1 MNLMVFNFLS
11 IVHYSITLPHR
22 RVMLLCAGI
31 LGRYYTDYHSVDEDM
46 MSISVCSGY
55 CKFESFAGVT
65 YRSIND
71 APTNSGDDAASRC
84 RHPKLIKYYTDWH
97 DVDEESMT
105 ISLHGGEW
113 LAGSWTGVTYRF
125 VTTISDVYDSYG
137 SVASST
143 VEILI
148 LYGWT

>member
-1 MNLMVFNFLS
+1 
-11 IVHYSITLPHR
+11 
-22 RVMLLCAGI
+22 MLLCAGI

-84 RHPKLIKYYTDWH
+84 RHPKLIKYYTDLH
-97 DVDEESMT
+97 DVDENEST
-105 ISLHGGEW
+105 ISAHGGHW
-113 LAGSWTGVTYRF
+113 NYTSGVGIVNRH
-125 VTTISDVYDSYG
+125 VLDSPSYTHDD
-137 SVASST
+137 VASRNISF
-143 VEILI
+143 IL
-148 LYGWT
+148 LFSNDVL

>member
-46 MSISVCSGY
+46 TAISVCSGY
-55 CKFESFAGVT
+55 HRFNITAGIA

-71 APTNSGDDAASRC
+71 APTNSGNDAASR
-84 RHPKLIKYYTDWH
+84 LIYL
-97 DVDEESMT
+97 S
-105 ISLHGGEW
+105 
-113 LAGSWTGVTYRF
+113 
-125 VTTISDVYDSYG
+125 
-137 SVASST
+137 
-143 VEILI
+143 
-148 LYGWT
+148 